1 MKKYTVLILF
11 VLSISIYSQSNWDV
25 VWSLAEKPFLGSG
38 AASEISIVKAGFDT
52 DQDGWGEFMC
62 GWTDLER
69 NFVLMYE
76 ATADNTYDLVW
87 YWEFPVSVNT
97 FPGIAVGDLDNSG
110 KVDIVIT
117 LPTVAA
123 DDSPPRLWFF
133 EWNGVTGENKYGKGD
148 LGSVTAHKSWNFNL
162 DNGLDFRPFGLTIE
176 DIDKDGK
183 NELICGVRMGD
194 RGREIFV
201 VSATG
206 ALTGFGSFKIEFNHQ
221 EFFDGSLYSVTTG
234 DLDNDG
240 KREIYA
246 AVWANMTLRIFEC
259 NGDSQYELVTSL
271 DSMSTTDYGAVDAL
285 RVADANKDGINELYW
300 AGSESENTMFI
311 VTGINDVSQITPEDI
326 KPFFHIPVTAD
337 GGLKSMYIAD
347 PDNDSNIDLMIGGER
362 NGQVFDL
369 EYNGTGDPADSSSW
383 TLNILFDIWE
393 ESGLSPTDSV
403 VLTPRMFY
411 GMPAGDMDKDGKSE
425 YVFTNYS
432 ADFSV
437 WANDKYLWM
446 IESDVAV
453 SVENPKN
460 IISSNYNLEQN
471 YPNPFNPNT
480 KISYSIPNVASS
492 FSSSQI
498 VQIKVYDIL
507 GKEISTLVNEQK
519 PAGNYEVN
527 FNAVNLPSGIYFYKI
542 QVGEFSEI
550 KKMTLLK

>member
-1 MKKYTVLILF
+1 MKKYFFFFLIVLA
-11 VLSISIYSQSNWDV
+11 VNIYPQNNWDV
-25 VWSLAEKPFLGSG
+25 VWSLAEKPFVGPG

-76 ATADNTYDLVW
+76 ATGDNTYDLVW
-87 YWEFPVSVNT
+87 YFEVPLATNT
-97 FPGIAVGDLDNSG
+97 FHGIAVGDLDNNN

-117 LPTVAA
+117 APTVVG
-123 DDSPPRLWFF
+123 DDSPERLWFF
-133 EWNGVTGENKYGKGD
+133 EWSGVVGENKYGKGE
-148 LGSVTAHKSWNFNL
+148 LGSITANKTWNFNL
-162 DNGLDFRPFGLTIE
+162 DNGLDFRPYGLTIE
-176 DIDKDGK
+176 DIDNDGK
-183 NELICGVRMGD
+183 NELICGVRSGD

-206 ALTGFGSFKIEFNHQ
+206 ALSGFGSFKIEFNYQ
-221 EFFDGSLYSVTTG
+221 ESFEGSLYSVTTG

-240 KREIYA
+240 KKEIYA

-271 DSMSTTDYGAVDAL
+271 DSMSTTDYGAVDGL
-285 RVADANKDGINELYW
+285 RVADANNDGVNELYW
-300 AGSESENTMFI
+300 AGTESDNTMFMI
-311 VTGINDVSQITPEDI
+311 TGINDVSQITPADI
-326 KPFFHIPVTAD
+326 KPFYHIPTVAD

-347 PDNDSNIDLMIGGER
+347 PDKDNKIDLMIGGER
-362 NGQVFDL
+362 NGQIFDL

-383 TLNILFDIWE
+383 TLNVLFDIWQ
-393 ESGLSPTDSV
+393 ESGLSPNDTV

-437 WANDKYLWM
+437 WPEDKYLWV

-453 SVENPKN
+453 GIENPKN
-460 IISSNYNLEQN
+460 IISNNYSLDQN

-480 KISYSIPNVASS
+480 IISYTIPFNGSTNNSNVKL
-492 FSSSQI
+492 
-498 VQIKVYDIL
+498 VVYDVL

-527 FNAVNLPSGIYFYKI
+527 FNAIDLPSGIYFYKL
-542 QVGEFSEI
+542 QVGNFSEI